1 MQHTNC
7 MRHIVI
13 CGLSG
18 STIFFRLS
26 HKGND
31 FIKKKVLKMKCA
43 IWFSLHHLSE
53 KVFILRRIQ
62 RGIIS
67 AHRPSCRVNFI
78 SVRIFKELEFFSTY
92 FFFKNPQISNIMK
105 ISQVG
110 VQLFHAEGWKDKW
123 TKTQTVD
130 RQTWRSQYSLLGTL
144 WTCLK
149 TNQKPQHTKFVILT
163 F

>member
-1 MQHTNC
+1 MQDRQCTYNVTLRCVRTTIVAVEKQQIWHIPSVFVALGMQHTNC

-26 HKGND
+26 HKGHD
-31 FIKKKVLKMKCA
+31 FLKKKVLKMKCA

-67 AHRPSCRVNFI
+67 AHKPSCRVNFI
-78 SVRIFKELEFFSTY
+78 SVRFFKELK
-92 FFFKNPQISNIMK
+92 FFFYI
-105 ISQVG
+105 
-110 VQLFHAEGWKDKW
+110 F
-123 TKTQTVD
+123 
-130 RQTWRSQYSLLGTL
+130 
-144 WTCLK
+144 
-149 TNQKPQHTKFVILT
+149 F
-163 F
+163 